1 MVSDNDIPNQEIG
14 NENSTSSEGND
25 IPNREIE
32 SKYDHVNTAG
42 QDARNELQAAEE
54 TTLPKEREYWTKLSE
69 FEGPLDILLH
79 FVKAEELDIY
89 NIPIHKI
96 TKDFLAYVNFKTF
109 LDIELAGEFLLMASE
124 LMKIKAK
131 MLIPVSNEEG
141 EIDEE
146 DPRMVLVKKL
156 IEYKR
161 FKDAA
166 EDLALLEKEA
176 KKQYERSCFE
186 FDNKIIETK
195 DEGFESLKNVTI
207 FNLIKAYKIVLTNI
221 KPQVIHSIETLDIT
235 AESQRQFVLDTIDK
249 NGELDFFQMIND
261 MPDKMTIICT
271 FLALLQLAAEYLI
284 ELTVDPSDLTRFILK
299 KRLSMAEFI

>member
-1 MVSDNDIPNQEIG
+1 MSTENDDITGASSQDLLNESQ
-14 NENSTSSEGND
+14 ENS
-25 IPNREIE
+25 
-32 SKYDHVNTAG
+32 
-42 QDARNELQAAEE
+42 
-54 TTLPKEREYWTKLSE
+54 LPKEREYWTKLSE

-96 TKDFLAYVNFKTF
+96 TKDFLDYVNFKTF

-146 DPRMVLVKKL
+146 DPRMVLVRKL

-176 KKQYERSCFE
+176 KKHFERSCFE

-207 FNLIKAYKIVLTNI
+207 FNLIKAYKIVLTSI

-235 AESQRQFVLDTIDK
+235 AESQRQFVIDIIDK

-284 ELTVDPSDLTRFILK
+284 EVIVDPSDLTRFILK

>member
-1 MVSDNDIPNQEIG
+1 MSDDINEI
-14 NENSTSSEGND
+14 NSSENESILENAD
-25 IPNREIE
+25 KTELSPVEEI
-32 SKYDHVNTAG
+32 S
-42 QDARNELQAAEE
+42 
-54 TTLPKEREYWTKLSE
+54 LPKEREYWTKLSE

-96 TKDFLAYVNFKTF
+96 TKDFLDYVNFKAF

-131 MLIPVSNEEG
+131 MLIPVSFEEG

-146 DPRMVLVKKL
+146 DPRMVLVRKL

-166 EDLALLEKEA
+166 EELAILEKEA
-176 KKQYERSCFE
+176 KKQFERTCFE

-207 FNLIKAYKIVLTNI
+207 FNLIKAYKIVLTSI

-235 AESQRQFVLDTIDK
+235 AESQRQFVLDIIEK
-249 NGELDFFQMIND
+249 HGEIDFFLMINE
-261 MPDKMTIICT
+261 MHDKMTIICT

-284 ELTVDPSDLTRFILK
+284 EVAVDPFDLTKFILK

>member
-1 MVSDNDIPNQEIG
+1 MQSENDDVSSTNDPDQFRDEL
-14 NENSTSSEGND
+14 S
-25 IPNREIE
+25 
-32 SKYDHVNTAG
+32 
-42 QDARNELQAAEE
+42 DAEQNA
-54 TTLPKEREYWTKLSE
+54 LPKEREYWTKLSE

-96 TKDFLAYVNFKTF
+96 TKDFLDYVNFKAF

-146 DPRMVLVKKL
+146 DPRMVLVRKL

-166 EDLALLEKEA
+166 EELSLLEKEA

-207 FNLIKAYKIVLTNI
+207 FNLIKAYKIVLTSI

-235 AESQRQFVLDTIDK
+235 AESQRQFVLDIIDK
-249 NGELDFFQMIND
+249 NGELDFFKMIND
-261 MPDKMTIICT
+261 IKDRMTIICT

-284 ELTVDPSDLTRFILK
+284 ELTVDPLDLTRFILK
-299 KRLSMAEFI
+299 KRISMAEFI